1 MRGIWNMGLKLGIVS
16 GPLEG
21 QVFAL
26 APESTSIGSS
36 SANSIC
42 IIDRLVSAR
51 HCLIQREQKQCCI
64 TDLGSR
70 FGTFV
75 NKLPVQKILLEPG
88 DCICVGNS
96 LLVLLDER
104 QEDVHP
110 DRYHYNCGI
119 GLIGQSVLMKEVH
132 DFLRKVAS
140 SDTTVLIEGESG
152 TGKEL
157 AAQAIHLN
165 SPRRSRPF
173 VAINCAALSEHLL
186 ESELFGHEK
195 GSFTGALTQKKG
207 RLELAEGGTVFL
219 DEVGELASNLQAKLL
234 RMIQTHEF
242 ERVGGTQLIRADIRL
257 LSATNRDLEAA
268 VKSGEFRAD
277 LYYRLAVISLKMPPL
292 RDCRED
298 IPALGAYF
306 AAKCS
311 QKVNRQVVGI
321 SAPARSRLLE
331 YDWPGNVREL
341 QNVIERAVVLGTE
354 DSIRDEDLPEWLC
367 VAGAAG
373 EVPAC
378 RYREAI
384 TQMKRQVILKALEQA
399 HGRCTQAA
407 KSLGVHPNHLR
418 RLVRTLLPGPD
429 ARA

>member
-1 MRGIWNMGLKLGIVS
+1 MGLKLGVAS

-21 QVFAL
+21 QVFPL
-26 APESTSIGSS
+26 EPESTSIGSS
-36 SANSIC
+36 SVNHIC
-42 IIDRLVSAR
+42 ITDSLVSPR
-51 HCLIQREQKQCCI
+51 HCLIQQELKQCCI
-64 TDLGSR
+64 IDLGSR

-75 NKLPVQKILLEPG
+75 NKLPVHKTRLEPG
-88 DCICVGNS
+88 DGICVGNS
-96 LLVLLDER
+96 MLALLGER
-104 QEDVHP
+104 QEDVRL
-110 DRYHYNCGI
+110 DRFHYNCGI
-119 GLIGQSVLMKEVH
+119 GLIGESMPIKEVH
-132 DFLRKVAS
+132 DFIRKVAP
-140 SDTTVLIEGESG
+140 SDATVLIEGESG

-165 SPRRSRPF
+165 SQRRNRPF

-195 GSFTGALTQKKG
+195 GSFTGAIAQKKG
-207 RLELAEGGTVFL
+207 RFELAEGGTVFL
-219 DEVGELASNLQAKLL
+219 DEVGELASHLQAKLL
-234 RMIQTHEF
+234 RMLQTREF
-242 ERVGGTQLIRADIRL
+242 ERVGGTQLIKSDIRL

-311 QKVNRQVVGI
+311 QKVSRQVAGI

-354 DSIRDEDLPEWLC
+354 DSIRDEDLPEWLR
-367 VAGAAG
+367 VAETAG
-373 EVPAC
+373 EVPVC

-384 TQMKRQVILKALEQA
+384 TQMKRQVILKAMEQA
-399 HGRCTQAA
+399 HGRCAVAA

-418 RLVRTLLPGPD
+418 RLVRTLLSRPN